1 MTDSR
6 SLEIN
11 QNSQGAERVPQ
22 GVETHSAPGL
32 ALWLALGR
40 CGRRVPLL
48 TCSPRSQCCG
58 QRCQSTLL
66 LAFLGTRNAFFQ
78 SLLLRAQLPGVC
90 VFSLMRYRQ
99 IVLPNFNFFKQLTF
113 FFLM

>member
-1 MTDSR
+1 MCLRELRLTVSR
-6 SLEIN
+6 A
-11 QNSQGAERVPQ
+11 GFVA
-22 GVETHSAPGL
+22 GT
-32 ALWLALGR
+32 GR
-40 CGRRVPLL
+40 CELACPTADLF
-48 TCSPRSQCCG
+48 PRSQCCG

-66 LAFLGTRNAFFQ
+66 LVFLGTRNAFFQ

-113 FFLM
+113 FF